1 MGGCGRDDTAAARAR
16 PRRGRALRGRGNGA
30 SVRAQGRCATLGRV
44 AQLTTARRAGTKS
57 AASPLLYPRPLPPGR
72 RPERHRPVIAT
83 SFRARLILAF
93 SVLVGLV
100 LFVGV
105 VSYGINQ
112 QVRSNVDEL
121 RPGDR
126 VDISGIDTERQG
138 LEFEGYWNP
147 AGAFI
152 ATQVTAEPEPL
163 KPKLR
168 GPIQDVSAKD
178 RTITMYGRTIQ
189 ITDDTDG
196 DDSPGGA
203 RPKPLDFKALDRG
216 VRAEVSCKVENGQW
230 IARQIQ
236 LNDIKSSNK
245 VKGMVTRLEQD
256 GVPPERAWI
265 HDLEIVL
272 QPVKESGPESAFGRI
287 EHGTEMLRALQKF
300 RAEAHHAV
308 DLHAESDAQADIAAR
323 PEAAPEMERQAAR
336 FEQQLLDARRAGSD
350 PAMIPAQEFLNYLDS
365 MTRNVGVLMRHV
377 RELQQLI
384 HDGPPARA
392 LNYLSDDL
400 EGYLDAALL
409 PYVYAYLNKAEEEL
423 GDQLHGV
430 LDRTGATTRVALI
443 TSVVAVA
450 VAIVLGAMVWRSIHR
465 PIRQL
470 HAAAVALG
478 EGRLDTRV
486 GFRSGDELGVLAG
499 AFERMTAQLAA
510 STGWVASMQH
520 MFDAMAAGVLLCDG
534 NGIVTTVN
542 RAARDLVARTS
553 GELVGKPFAAVC
565 RLGPGERLASMVLAS
580 TAAGG
585 SMERRFV
592 RKDGSEL
599 PVSLSIAEMRS
610 PTQALQGYVVV
621 AQDLTPI
628 KHIEG
633 QLRESLAEKELLLRE
648 VHHRVKN
655 NMQVNSSL
663 LEMQST
669 SDPEVRQRLE
679 ESQHRIRTI
688 ALIHEQLYQSTELA
702 QIDTRSY
709 LNVLATHLLQSFG
722 KADRVRLEFDV
733 EPMDLDLDQS
743 LACGLIVN
751 ELLTNALKYAFPDDR
766 RGTIRLVL
774 KNMADGSR
782 LLEVADDGRGIAPPD
797 PAAPRRTTLGT
808 SLVAK
813 LARQLRG
820 KVEIDGS
827 NGMCVRI
834 RFGGRL
840 AAEAVTP

>member
-1 MGGCGRDDTAAARAR
+1 
-16 PRRGRALRGRGNGA
+16 
-30 SVRAQGRCATLGRV
+30 
-44 AQLTTARRAGTKS
+44 
-57 AASPLLYPRPLPPGR
+57 
-72 RPERHRPVIAT
+72 VIAT
-83 SFRARLILAF
+83 SFRVRLILAF
-93 SVLVGLV
+93 SILVGLV

-121 RPGDR
+121 RPSDR
-126 VDISGIDTERQG
+126 VDITGIDIERQG

-168 GPIQDVSAKD
+168 GPIQDVSSKD
-178 RTITMYGRTIQ
+178 KTFTMYGRTIHV
-189 ITDDTDG
+189 TADTDG
-196 DDSPGGA
+196 EDSPGGG
-203 RPKPLDFKALDRG
+203 RPKPLDFAALERG
-216 VRAEVSCKVENGQW
+216 VRAEVSCKVEDGRW

-308 DLHAESDAQADIAAR
+308 DLHAESDAQADVSARAEAAR
-323 PEAAPEMERQAAR
+323 EMERQAAR
-336 FEQQLLDARRAGSD
+336 FEQQLLEARRAGRD
-350 PAMIPAQEFLNYLDS
+350 PATVPAQEFLNYLDS
-365 MTRNVGVLMRHV
+365 MMKNVGELMQHV
-377 RELQQLI
+377 RQLEQLI
-384 HDGPPARA
+384 RDGTPANA

-400 EGYLDAALL
+400 EGFLDAKLL

-423 GDQLHGV
+423 GDELRGV

-443 TSVVAVA
+443 TSVVAVLVA
-450 VAIVLGAMVWRSIHR
+450 VVLGAMVWRSIHR
-465 PIRQL
+465 PIRRL

-486 GFRSGDELGVLAG
+486 GFSSGDELGVLAG
-499 AFERMTAQLAA
+499 AFDSMAAQLAA
-510 STGWVASMQH
+510 STVSVASLRS

-534 NGIVTTVN
+534 NGIVTTAN
-542 RAARDLVARTS
+542 RAARDLIAAPAD
-553 GELVGKPFAAVC
+553 EPVGKPFGAVC
-565 RLGPGERLASMVLAS
+565 RLGAGERLASMVLAS

-585 SMERRFV
+585 SMERRFL

-610 PTQALQGYVVV
+610 PAQALQGYVVV

-655 NMQVNSSL
+655 NMQVISSL
-663 LEMQST
+663 LAMQS
-669 SDPEVRQRLE
+669 SGDPEVRQRLE
-679 ESQHRIRTI
+679 ESQNRIRTI

-722 KADRVRLEFDV
+722 KADSVRLEFDV
-733 EPMDLDLDQS
+733 EPMGLDLDQS

-751 ELLTNALKYAFPDDR
+751 ELLTNSLKYAFPDDR

-774 KNMADGSR
+774 KNLADGSR
-782 LLEVADDGRGIAPPD
+782 LLEVADDGRGVTPPD
-797 PAAPRRTTLGT
+797 PTAPARKTLGT

-820 KVEIDGS
+820 EVEIEGS

-834 RFGGRL
+834 RFAGRL
-840 AAEAVTP
+840 PAEAVTS